1 MCLRQQKFRFG
12 SRSLIPVSTRLRYR
26 ISYQGTRGLQEH
38 RKFLNLCRSWHQ
50 HVENGRWLLAAMC
63 DDAQHAQ
70 MEEEEEEWPFGG
82 SELLV
87 GECGG
92 EAGPAVAH
100 GQGSGETRVL
110 GELGAAELRC
120 CAAVLRA
127 VRADVGAFLSQ
138 ARGGRGA
145 QRWRA
150 RGGVAL
156 VAEGEPES
164 GPTPACLRACVR
176 ASLPGYAVV

>member
-1 MCLRQQKFRFG
+1 
-12 SRSLIPVSTRLRYR
+12 
-26 ISYQGTRGLQEH
+26 
-38 RKFLNLCRSWHQ
+38 
-50 HVENGRWLLAAMC
+50 MC

-138 ARGGRGA
+138 ARGGEGRKGGELA
-145 QRWRA
+145 EEWRSLRKVSQSRA
-150 RGGVAL
+150 PL
-156 VAEGEPES
+156 LL
-164 GPTPACLRACVR
+164 ACVRACVR
-176 ASLPGYAVV
+176 ACLATRSFDGAGGPRRS